1 MLHALVLSVALTG
14 PVPAAIERAV
24 QQRMGDVRVEVVEMT
39 GSRSSDHEPSVERW
53 TALPE
58 PGARLGRA
66 MRFILS
72 ANGARVGSV
81 VARLKVSGSAIRSSR
96 PVARGEELGAAAV
109 EVEDIE
115 LTGVLLDRLPTMEE
129 IVAAQARRDIRV
141 GEVLTNAAVIV
152 PPLVKSGDEVRV
164 SISTGAVE
172 VTGIGRASGSGR
184 AGDLIRVLM
193 PSSRKG
199 LKARITG
206 PGSVEIVR

>member
-1 MLHALVLSVALTG
+1 
-14 PVPAAIERAV
+14 
-24 QQRMGDVRVEVVEMT
+24 
-39 GSRSSDHEPSVERW
+39 
-53 TALPE
+53 
-58 PGARLGRA
+58 